1 MRTHR
6 ILISLVATRVRNGPA
21 LARAG
26 GRRHPRRLP
35 THRAAQGRIGPAA
48 RPSRPRPG
56 AIAGRG
62 AELRRWRAEAQG
74 SDLMCRACFEK
85 GDYVSAERACDAAV
99 LAGGESAWSY
109 VYHRGV
115 MRLLLGR
122 VDEGV
127 ADLRRAASMGPSD
140 RGCRCAS
147 GHRRTLL
154 IAYGEGLR
162 LTRSRM
168 RVGG

>member
-6 ILISLVATRVRNGPA
+6 RLISLVAAVSVTALLWHGPA
-21 LARAG
+21 DADTLGHYQPTVLRKAELALQHG
-26 GRRHPRRLP
+26 HPDHAL
-35 THRAAQGRIGPAA
+35 ALLQ
-48 RPSRPRPG
+48 
-56 AIAGRG
+56 GRG

-74 SDLMCRACFEK
+74 SDLMCRAYFEQ
-85 GDYVSAERACDAAV
+85 GDYASAERACDAAV

-127 ADLRRAASMGPSD
+127 ADLRRAASMGPPT
-140 RGCRCAS
+140 GA
-147 GHRRTLL
+147 
-154 IAYGEGLR
+154 IAAHLAIAER
-162 LTRSRM
+162 F
-168 RVGG
+168 